1 MEKDESLL
9 ALGVEGLTAGV
20 ALIFVTL
27 ILRMVFDFVQSRKLS
42 ANGMDGISVSER
54 REFIASIIRKLVRIE
69 DQVHE
74 LYVWHAPNA
83 DGEQNWKNTRMIG
96 VLEDLTKT
104 IQHNTDVISNLSRLV
119 EVQQK
124 K

>member
-1 MEKDESLL
+1 MGSGDDILQ
-9 ALGVEGLTAGV
+9 LTAGG
-20 ALIFVTL
+20 IFVVL
-27 ILRMVFDFVQSRKLS
+27 ILRQVFDFIQSRKEPES
-42 ANGMDGISVSER
+42 MDGISVAER
-54 REFIASIIRKLVRIE
+54 REFISAIIRKLVRIE

-74 LYVWHAPNA
+74 LHVWHAPNA
-83 DGEQNWKNTRMIG
+83 DGEQNWKNTRMIS

-119 EVQQK
+119 DAQQK